1 MSVSSYLLRD
11 VRLEEQLRLD
21 GHPVHLDRARRAGR
35 ARRQVVRPH
44 LGRVVAVGLS
54 YLQGRVAVFG
64 YVYKIKLPFY
74 ICSEDSVGTDD
85 QGGN

>member
-1 MSVSSYLLRD
+1 MRAYLLRD
-11 VRLEEQLRLD
+11 VGLKEQFRLD

-54 YLQGRVAVFG
+54 YLQRRCT
-64 YVYKIKLPFY
+64 FY
-74 ICSEDSVGTDD
+74 
-85 QGGN
+85 